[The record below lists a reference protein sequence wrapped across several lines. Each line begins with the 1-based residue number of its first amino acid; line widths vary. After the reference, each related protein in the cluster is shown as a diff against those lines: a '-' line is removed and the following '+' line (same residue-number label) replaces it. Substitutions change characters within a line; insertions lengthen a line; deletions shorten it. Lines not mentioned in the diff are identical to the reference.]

1 MQKIALSISLF
12 LLVSVSYAQT
22 TDTSTVY
29 NNYLDL
35 NMAMLE
41 GDMDKAISLSN
52 TIMPDTAALPVKARV
67 SYYNIMG
74 KLYEESNA
82 NEAIKYYSRVAASA
96 PDYYVVHRALGYL
109 YLKKSEDLTNIDFA
123 TAAKKALFHLEKAQ
137 ACDPSDETL
146 EVIKTLYKK
155 LNDQAGLKSLNKRL
169 SAKAKKCIDILSS
182 E

>member
-1 MQKIALSISLF
+1 MQKTALSILLF
-12 LLVSVSYAQT
+12 LIVSIGHAQT
-22 TDTSTVY
+22 TDTSAVY

-52 TIMPDTAALPVKARV
+52 TIMPDTAVLPAKARV

-74 KLYEESNA
+74 KLYEDNDPL
-82 NEAIKYYSRVAASA
+82 EAIKYYNKVAAA
-96 PDYYVVHRALGYL
+96 VPDYYVAHRALGYL
-109 YLKKSEDLTNIDFA
+109 YLKQSENVTNIDFA
-123 TAAKKALFHLEKAQ
+123 TAAKNALFHLEKAQ

-146 EVIKTLYKK
+146 ETIKSLYKK
-155 LNDQAGLKSLNKRL
+155 LNNEAGLKSLNNRL
-169 SAKAKKCIDILSS
+169 KAKAKNCIDILPS